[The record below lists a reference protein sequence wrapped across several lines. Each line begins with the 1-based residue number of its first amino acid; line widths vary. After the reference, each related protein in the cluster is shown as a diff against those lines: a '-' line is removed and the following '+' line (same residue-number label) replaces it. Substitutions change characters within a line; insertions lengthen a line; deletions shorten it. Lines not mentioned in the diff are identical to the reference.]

1 MRDVISLLTK
11 GDKIL
16 FTLLLIISFSCIG
29 ATVMGKSLVPMVQGE
44 KYLVVEI
51 NGRIAKEIAFPITNE
66 VQIIEVPLD
75 TGIAYLEVKDGRAR
89 ILPMDDDVCPLKV
102 CSRRGWIQGPGE
114 VIVCVPN
121 KMVVYIKAERRF
133 STREEDNANVDAVAF

>member
-1 MRDVISLLTK
+1 MRKVFSLLTK

-16 FTLLLIISFSCIG
+16 FALLLIISFSCIG
-29 ATVMGKSLVPMVQGE
+29 ATVMGKSPVPMIQGE

-51 NGRIAKEIAFPITNE
+51 NGRIAKEISLTNE
-66 VQIIEVPLD
+66 AQIIEVSLD
-75 TGIAYLEVKDGRAR
+75 RGIVYLEVKDGRVR
-89 ILPMDDDVCPLKV
+89 VLPMDDDVCPLKV

-121 KMVVYIKAERRF
+121 RMVVYMKAER
-133 STREEDNANVDAVAF
+133 SIATREEDNASVDAVAF